1 MPSRIACSIAAI
13 AAACVTLT
21 TRAAA
26 QQRAQL
32 RSAFVISPTGD
43 PADERFA
50 LGPAADATPPL
61 LAPRHSAGV
70 RLGLQFLAAGVG
82 AVGGGIGTFILL
94 RDVSDQR
101 VKGDDGYTRSG
112 NVGYLVGSFAGATI
126 GAQTIGRSLG
136 GRSPLWATSL
146 GALVGS
152 APLIA
157 LGVDEPWLPLYGI
170 VLGWIPQAALAAGGF
185 IMAES
190 R

>member
-1 MPSRIACSIAAI
+1 MASRIACSSAAI

-21 TRAAA
+21 APAAA
-26 QQRAQL
+26 QQRGQL
-32 RSAFVISPTGD
+32 RSAFAISSASG
-43 PADERFA
+43 PAQERFA
-50 LGPAADATPPL
+50 LGTTADAAPLL

-101 VKGDDGYTRSG
+101 VKGDEGYTRSG

-126 GAQTIGRSLG
+126 GAHTIGRSLG

-146 GALVGS
+146 GALAGS
-152 APLIA
+152 VPLMA
-157 LGVDEPWLPLYGI
+157 LGVDEPWLPLYGV